1 MMLPTWSP
9 SLILKSKMSVS
20 QWIYLCLHDFKQ
32 NIIIKF
38 AEVFLKQGAAIW
50 SCVLLQASAGGAL
63 HSGCRPLGF
72 RDLRFY
78 SPAPEGNIR

>member
-1 MMLPTWSP
+1 
-9 SLILKSKMSVS
+9 MSVS

-38 AEVFLKQGAAIW
+38 AEVFLKQGAAIR

-63 HSGCRPLGF
+63 HSGCRPPGF
-72 RDLRFY
+72 RDSRFY